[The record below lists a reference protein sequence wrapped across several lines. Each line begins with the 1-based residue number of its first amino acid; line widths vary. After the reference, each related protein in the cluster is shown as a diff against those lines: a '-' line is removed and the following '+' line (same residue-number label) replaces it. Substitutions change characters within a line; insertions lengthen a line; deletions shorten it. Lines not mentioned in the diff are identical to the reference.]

1 MGQVKA
7 TMQDSVKEKLE
18 ALEVDDTRFRGLLTL
33 NRVKKDQMYQ
43 GTVSAA
49 TEKKRRNKNKLARK
63 ARKVNR

>member
-43 GTVSAA
+43 GIVSAA
-49 TEKKRRNKNKLARK
+49 TKKKRRNKNKLARK

>member
-1 MGQVKA
+1 MEQVRA

-33 NRVKKDQMYQ
+33 NRVKKGQMYQ
-43 GTVSAA
+43 GTVPAA
-49 TEKKRRNKNKLARK
+49 TKKKRHNKNKLARK

>member
-33 NRVKKDQMYQ
+33 NRAKKDQMYQ

-49 TEKKRRNKNKLARK
+49 AKKKRRNKNKLARK